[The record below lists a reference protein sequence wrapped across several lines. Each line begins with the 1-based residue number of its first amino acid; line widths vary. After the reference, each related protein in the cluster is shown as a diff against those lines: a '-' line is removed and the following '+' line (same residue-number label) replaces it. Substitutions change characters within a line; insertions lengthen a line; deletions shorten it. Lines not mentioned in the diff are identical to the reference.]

1 MIGSPEVSVSGIEAG
16 GASVPIM
23 QKDVWVLS

>member
-1 MIGSPEVSVSGIEAG
+1 VSVSGIEAG

-23 QKDVWVLS
+23 QNDVWVLS